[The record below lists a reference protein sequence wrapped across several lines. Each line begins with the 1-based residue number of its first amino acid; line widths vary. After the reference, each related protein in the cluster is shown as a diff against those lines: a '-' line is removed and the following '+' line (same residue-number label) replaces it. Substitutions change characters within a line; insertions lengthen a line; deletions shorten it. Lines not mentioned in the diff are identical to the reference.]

1 MSILHLNL
9 KTRLSFDRVH
19 MPWCRFPKQYQL
31 FWACSVYLHVV
42 QIRNPLQVP
51 ARKIVQKKNKGPKQH
66 LSCSSGPGGFAET
79 NGCSHSSTTMNC
91 VSPAPCNLPVSIVTW
106 CCYTNTHGAGEDWDS
121 NQLVWSIFKTKQLL
135 SSSISTAENSLLWF
149 NFIFS
154 WRACW
159 RKAKLNKY
167 FFCIVFWM
175 LWLFE

>member
-1 MSILHLNL
+1 
-9 KTRLSFDRVH
+9 
-19 MPWCRFPKQYQL
+19 
-31 FWACSVYLHVV
+31 
-42 QIRNPLQVP
+42 
-51 ARKIVQKKNKGPKQH
+51 
-66 LSCSSGPGGFAET
+66 
-79 NGCSHSSTTMNC
+79 MNC

-175 LWLFE
+175 LWLFEQLNKKCHMWCAIFWNSVNLQCRKVQSLLGTNHQRSWRGEKALITAHRLAVPQVNF